1 MNTTMKRVLCAAL
14 AVLLLA
20 GLCGCTKDERPKS
33 DPVYREDV
41 TDYCLITEE
50 LDQTYKLRVINPYQQ
65 TVYERKNLSVPP
77 RLEALDNGEVAIFYD
92 HNGNVDL
99 SWALVCNPESGF
111 VSDIIGDACYMRGG
125 YAVYRDYLTGQHHLF
140 VRDLRQDGAYLE
152 ATTLEGIDVTNPFYT
167 IKEGK
172 DGKVTATYE
181 TMEGEKKTVDVKLP
195 E

>member
-20 GLCGCTKDERPKS
+20 GLCGCAKDERPKS
-33 DPVYREDV
+33 DPVHREDV

-50 LDQTYKLRVINPYQQ
+50 MDKTFKLRVINPYQK

-77 RLEALDNGEVAIFYD
+77 HLEALDNGEVAIYYD
-92 HNGNVDL
+92 HGGNVDL
-99 SWALVCNPESGF
+99 SWAIVCNPESGYT
-111 VSDIIGDACYMRGG
+111 SDLISDVCYVRGS
-125 YAVYRDYLTGQHHLF
+125 YVVYRDHLTDQHHLF
-140 VRDLRQDGAYLE
+140 VRDLREGGEYLE
-152 ATTLEGIDVTNPFYT
+152 ATTLEGIDVTNPKYT

-172 DGKVTATYE
+172 DGKVTASYKTV
-181 TMEGEKKTVDVKLP
+181 EGEKKTVDVKLP